1 MRIYGDWERVQKVIS
16 IADGL
21 GVRMEVLGQNM
32 RIVISQAETLVAR
45 VRTVSQVRVN
55 VAASG
60 VKNPANSSTWWKQSI
75 GRRWDA
81 A

>member
-1 MRIYGDWERVQKVIS
+1 MRICGDWERVQKVIS

-32 RIVISQAETLVAR
+32 WIVISQAETLVAR
-45 VRTVSQVRVN
+45 FRAVSQVRVN
-55 VAASG
+55 ATASG
-60 VKNPANSSTWWKQSI
+60 VKNPANSSTWWKQRI

>member
-1 MRIYGDWERVQKVIS
+1 MRNYGDWERVQKVIS

-55 VAASG
+55 AAASG
-60 VKNPANSSTWWKQSI
+60 VKNPANSSTWWKQRI
-75 GRRWDA
+75 GRCWDA